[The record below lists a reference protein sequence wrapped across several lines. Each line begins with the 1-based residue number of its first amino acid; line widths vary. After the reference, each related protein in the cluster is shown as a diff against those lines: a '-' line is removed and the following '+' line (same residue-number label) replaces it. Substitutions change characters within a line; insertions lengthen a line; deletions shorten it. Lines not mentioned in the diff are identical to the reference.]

1 VLQQC
6 GTLAGREILDVYA
19 GVGAFTLPLARQATA
34 VIAIELDPGAVA
46 DMRAAVARA
55 ALENVTPLQGEAAQ
69 ALRSILPG
77 AVGSVVVDPPRAG
90 CTPDV
95 LRQLVRIKAPR
106 LIYVSCDAATLA
118 RDLRTLLDQ
127 GYELDTVQPF
137 DLFPQTAHIE
147 SVATLRLPRKFQAR
161 R

>member
-1 VLQQC
+1 
-6 GTLAGREILDVYA
+6 
-19 GVGAFTLPLARQATA
+19 
-34 VIAIELDPGAVA
+34 
-46 DMRAAVARA
+46 
-55 ALENVTPLQGEAAQ
+55 
-69 ALRSILPG
+69 
-77 AVGSVVVDPPRAG
+77 
-90 CTPDV
+90 
-95 LRQLVRIKAPR
+95 
-106 LIYVSCDAATLA
+106 IYVSCDAATLA